1 MRYFFDILEPSGETR
16 DSDGMRLGTP
26 EEMRRQARRIL
37 ARIAA
42 DEPYADDV
50 IALSLRVRD
59 EEDREV
65 YNLCL
70 SIKGRRRYH

>member
-16 DSDGMRLGTP
+16 DTGGMWLGTP
-26 EEMRRQARRIL
+26 EQMRLQARRIL

-42 DEPYADDV
+42 DEPGFEGTL
-50 IALSLRVRD
+50 ALSIRVRD
-59 EEDREV
+59 EQDREV

-70 SIKGRRRYH
+70 SIKGQGGYH